1 MDNIATGGAVFLY
14 LDFLAEYAKGTPA
27 AAFYIVD
34 KLCKCIGICELYGSV
49 KPLYS

>member
-1 MDNIATGGAVFLY
+1 MDKVATGGAVFLY
-14 LDFLAEYAKGTPA
+14 LDFLSEYAKGTPA

-34 KLCKCIGICELYGSV
+34 KLRKCIGIGELYISV